1 MALLKRTRQAEIDL
15 LDIWA
20 FIAEDNSKAADN
32 IVGQLDA
39 RSHELLVHPDMGQA
53 RNDVAKGLRHLVMNS
68 YLILYRI
75 DGEDIE
81 VVRYLHG
88 ARNLFSI

>member
-1 MALLKRTRQAEIDL
+1 MAVLKRTRQAEIDL

-20 FIAEDNSKAADN
+20 FIAEDNTDAADK
-32 IVGQLDA
+32 IVRQLDSKSHKLLTHPEMGLA
-39 RSHELLVHPDMGQA
+39 RD
-53 RNDVAKGLRHLVMNS
+53 DVAKGMRLIVMSS

-75 DGEDIE
+75 DGDDIE

>member
-1 MALLKRTRQAEIDL
+1 MAILKRTRQAEIDL

-20 FIAEDNSKAADN
+20 FISQDNLTAADK
-32 IVGQLDA
+32 IVRQLDA
-39 RSHELLVHPDMGQA
+39 RSHELLGHPEMGIA
-53 RNDVAKGLRHLVMNS
+53 RDDVAKGMRHLVMGS

>member
-1 MALLKRTRQAEIDL
+1 MAILKRTRQAEIDL

-20 FIAEDNSKAADN
+20 FISQDNITAADK
-32 IVGQLDA
+32 IVRQLDA
-39 RSHELLVHPDMGQA
+39 RSHELLEHPEMGIA
-53 RNDVAKGLRHLVMNS
+53 RDDVAKGMRHLVMGS

>member
-1 MALLKRTRQAEIDL
+1 MAILKRTRQAEDDL
-15 LDIWA
+15 LDIWE
-20 FIAEDNSKAADN
+20 FIAKDDPSAANN
-32 IVGQLDA
+32 IVHKLDA
-39 RSHELLVHPDMGQA
+39 RSHELLKHPKMGIA
-53 RNDVAKGLRHLVMNS
+53 RNDVAKGMRHLVISS

>member
-1 MALLKRTRQAEIDL
+1 MAVLKRTRQAEIDL
-15 LDIWA
+15 LDIWD
-20 FIAEDNSKAADN
+20 FIARDNITAADK
-32 IVGQLDA
+32 IVRRLDA
-39 RSHELLVHPDMGQA
+39 RSHELLDNPKMGIA
-53 RNDVAKGLRHLVMNS
+53 RDDVAKGMRHLVMSS

-88 ARNLFSI
+88 ERNLFSV

>member
-1 MALLKRTRQAEIDL
+1 MAVLKRTKQAEIDL

-20 FIAEDNSKAADN
+20 FISEDNLAAADK
-32 IVGQLDA
+32 VVRQLDD
-39 RSHELLVHPDMGQA
+39 RSHELLDHPKMGLA
-53 RNDVAKGLRHLVMNS
+53 RNDVAKGMRHIVMSS

-75 DGEDIE
+75 VGEDIE

-88 ARNLFSI
+88 ARNIFSI

>member
-1 MALLKRTRQAEIDL
+1 MAILKRTRQAEIDL
-15 LDIWA
+15 LDIWG
-20 FIAEDNSKAADN
+20 FISQDNMMAADK
-32 IVGQLDA
+32 IVRQLDA
-39 RSHELLVHPDMGQA
+39 RSHELLKHPEMGIA
-53 RNDVAKGLRHLVMNS
+53 RDDVAKGTRHLVMGS

-75 DGEDIE
+75 DEEDIE

>member
-1 MALLKRTRQAEIDL
+1 MAILKRTRQAEDDL
-15 LDIWA
+15 LDIWE
-20 FIAEDNSKAADN
+20 FIAKDDPSAANN
-32 IVGQLDA
+32 IVQKLDA
-39 RSHELLVHPDMGQA
+39 RSHELLEHPKMGVA
-53 RNDVAKGLRHLVMNS
+53 RNDVAKGMRHLVMSS

>member
-1 MALLKRTRQAEIDL
+1 MAILKRTRQAEADL

-20 FIAEDNSKAADN
+20 FISQDNLTAADK
-32 IVGQLDA
+32 IVRQLDA
-39 RSHELLVHPDMGQA
+39 RSHELVKHPEMGIS
-53 RNDVAKGLRHLVMNS
+53 RDDVAKGMRHLVMGS